1 MLRALNLGVGGELS
15 LADIAMR
22 TSLHRTT
29 VRRLLETLVTEGLVR
44 RSASDDSFRLALG
57 VRTLSEG
64 FTDDEWIAQVASPVM
79 GELLREVVWPTDLAT
94 LDGASMVIRESTHRF
109 SPFSFHRAMV
119 GARLPLLLTA
129 MGRAYFAFCPDRER
143 QALGQM
149 LRAGGDPEEAMVAR
163 SPRALAA
170 LVGRTREAGYG
181 WNDREWSK
189 EARFSAIALPIRH
202 DGHVLGCLNL
212 VFTARAMTVA
222 EAVAKHLPALRR
234 ATDRISAEITKAGP
248 A

>member
-1 MLRALNLGVGGELS
+1 
-15 LADIAMR
+15 
-22 TSLHRTT
+22 
-29 VRRLLETLVTEGLVR
+29 
-44 RSASDDSFRLALG
+44 
-57 VRTLSEG
+57 
-64 FTDDEWIAQVASPVM
+64 M

-94 LDGASMVIRESTHRF
+94 LDGASMVIREATHRF
-109 SPFSFHRAMV
+109 GPFSFHRAMV

-143 QALGQM
+143 QALGHM
-149 LRAGGDPEEAMVAR
+149 LRAGDDPEEAMVAW

-181 WNDREWSK
+181 WNNREWSK
-189 EARFSAIALPIRH
+189 EARFSAIALLIRN
-202 DGHVLGCLNL
+202 DKHVLGCLNL

-234 ATDRISAEITKAGP
+234 ATDRISTEIAKAGT
-248 A
+248 AFT